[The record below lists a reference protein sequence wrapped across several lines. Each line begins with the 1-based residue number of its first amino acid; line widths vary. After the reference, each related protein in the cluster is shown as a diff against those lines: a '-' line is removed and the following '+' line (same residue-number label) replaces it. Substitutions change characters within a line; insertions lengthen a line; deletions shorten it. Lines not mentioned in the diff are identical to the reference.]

1 MFLCSRAQELM
12 DRPPQVEA
20 SLKVLRPDVDGIGVC
35 MILGDAG
42 DIRSVG

>member
-1 MFLCSRAQELM
+1 M

-20 SLKVLRPDVDGIGVC
+20 SWKVLRPDVNGIGVC
-35 MILGDAG
+35 TVYDISSDAD

>member
-1 MFLCSRAQELM
+1 M

-35 MILGDAG
+35 KIYVYVCDAG

>member
-1 MFLCSRAQELM
+1 M

-20 SLKVLRPDVDGIGVC
+20 SLKVSRPDVDGIGVC
-35 MILGDAG
+35 ILYNVLSDVG